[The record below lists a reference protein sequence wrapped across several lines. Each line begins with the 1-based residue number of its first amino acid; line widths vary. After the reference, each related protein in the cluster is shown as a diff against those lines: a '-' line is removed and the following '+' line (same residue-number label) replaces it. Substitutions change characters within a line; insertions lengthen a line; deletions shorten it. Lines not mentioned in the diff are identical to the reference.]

1 MAKPNQYTRTRVKD
15 SKIRDRGPYEA
26 IIVSHLDPL
35 YMGTLE
41 VEILKYDGASG
52 TPERSGQLVNVRYLS
67 PFYGVTPS
75 KGLTPNDG
83 YEYTQKSYG
92 MWAVPPDVG
101 TRVLVVFAEGSA
113 AYGYW
118 IGCIQDVGMN
128 FMLPDGRAVT
138 ENTTLGTPENI
149 KGTKLPVG
157 EYNKLIETGSKID
170 PTLFEKPY
178 NKDFTEILEVQGL
191 ILDEARGLTTTS
203 ARRETPSMVFGI
215 STPGPLD
222 KRNGNPKAKYGT
234 STGAANVPFNRLGG
248 SSFVMDDGDDKFI
261 RNTHAADGPPIYINR
276 EGGETGGD
284 ETIPQN
290 ELTRIR
296 TRTGHQILL
305 HNSED
310 LIYIGNSRGTAW
322 LEMTSDGKIDIY
334 ARDSISVFS
343 DNDLNLSASRD
354 INLDAGRNIN
364 MKATARY
371 SDKKQTD
378 NGKDSGR
385 VTIESA
391 FNTHMHVG
399 KDYKLTVTDYSDTVV
414 HKDMRTTIDKD
425 YHLTTGQNIYQTS
438 GKTTHHLSGNSF
450 YRRSDSNIYDIAA
463 GIHFLTNTGM
473 QTRVE
478 GGGNSH
484 SFVEGNVESTV
495 EGYTHTKITGEVHL
509 ISEANIRHQST
520 GEYVVISAE
529 DIHHE
534 AAANHHIIA
543 GADTFH
549 NALGGTV
556 NIQGATRITGDAA
569 DIHWNS
575 GNSAAAVE
583 GGDPI
588 DPLAALRSTAATP
601 AEPAEPVEPLR
612 MITLP
617 YILPGAHTAV
627 EFESILTRAPQHEP
641 WPHHENVNPY
651 GFKPEET
658 DREEPGVLPL
668 NDRVLTVDSFRKNL
682 DGIATSNFVTSSAY
696 TAGSFTGTTGDGIR
710 TQDDQTSATTTGP
723 RIVGAPPGRQ
733 AETTATFAPD
743 GSDGP
748 LATITSASGR
758 STQVAAVFADDFQ
771 NFINELE
778 ATGYEIKKLGG
789 YSKRRTV
796 SGTSWSVH
804 ASGGAIDINWPDN
817 VMNGRPNGFFKPR
830 PPNAPITDMPVEAV
844 RALCR
849 KYGLGW
855 GGDWRSLDDAMHF
868 SKATNEN
875 GTVPGLKNGQIPLLP
890 EEIIPEQGETKSE
903 DVAGDTGAQ

>member
-1 MAKPNQYTRTRVKD
+1 MAASNQYTRTRVKD

-41 VEILKYDGASG
+41 VEIIKYDGASG

-83 YEYTQKSYG
+83 YEFTQKSYG

-138 ENTTLGTPENI
+138 ENTTPITPANI

-157 EYNKLIETGSKID
+157 EYNKLIETGSKLD

-178 NKDFTEILEVQGL
+178 NKDFTETLEVQGL
-191 ILDEARGLTTTS
+191 ILDEARGTTTTS
-203 ARRETPSMVFGI
+203 ARREAPSMVFGI

-234 STGAANVPFNRLGG
+234 STGAADVPYNRLGG

-261 RNTHAADGPPIYINR
+261 RNTHASDGPPVYINR
-276 EGGETGGD
+276 EAGESGGD

-310 LIYIGNSRGTAW
+310 LIYIGNARGTAW

-334 ARDSISVFS
+334 ARDSISLFS
-343 DNDLNLSASRD
+343 DNDINLTASRD
-354 INLDAGRNIN
+354 FNVDAGRNIN

-371 SDKKQTD
+371 SDGRETD
-378 NGKDSGR
+378 NGKESGR
-385 VTIESA
+385 VQIESA
-391 FNTHMHVG
+391 FNTNMDVG
-399 KDYKLTVTDYSDTVV
+399 KNYKLTVKEFSDTVV
-414 HKDMRTTIDKD
+414 YKDMKVKVDKD
-425 YHLTTGQNIYQTS
+425 FHLHTGLNIYQTS
-438 GKTTHHLSGNSF
+438 DRATHHVSHNSF

-463 GIHFLTNTGM
+463 GIHFMTNTGF
-473 QTRVE
+473 QGRTE

-484 SFVEGNVESTV
+484 TYVEGNSEHTV
-495 EGYTHTKITGEVHL
+495 DGYTHLKVTGEIHT
-509 ISEANIRHQST
+509 ISDSNIRLEST
-520 GEYVVISAE
+520 SDFSITTADDFNVNASSQ
-529 DIHHE
+529 IHL
-534 AAANHHIIA
+534 
-543 GADTFH
+543 
-549 NALGGTV
+549 LGGSL
-556 NIQGATRITGDAA
+556 ITGDASE
-569 DIHWNS
+569 IHWNS
-575 GNSAAAVE
+575 EKTVAGPTPVE
-583 GGDPI
+583 PA
-588 DPLAALRSTAATP
+588 AALRSNNATP
-601 AEPAEPVEPLR
+601 AEDAQPVTPLTL
-612 MITLP
+612 ITLP
-617 YILPGAHTAV
+617 YILPGAQTAI
-627 EFESILTRAPQHEP
+627 EYESILTRAPQHEP
-641 WPHHENVNPY
+641 WPHHENANPY

-658 DREEPGVLPL
+658 DREEPGVLAL
-668 NDRVLTVDSFRKNL
+668 NDRVLTVDTFRKNM
-682 DGIATSNFVTSSAY
+682 DGVATSNFVTSNAYSAG
-696 TAGSFTGTTGDGIR
+696 AFTGSTGDGNIS
-710 TQDDQTSATTTGP
+710 QDERSGSTTTRAGSGGS
-723 RIVGAPPGRQ
+723 VGTNYPPGQ
-733 AETTATFAPD
+733 GANTQATFAAD

-748 LATITSASGR
+748 LATITTSKRGL
-758 STQVAAVFADDFQ
+758 STQVAAVFAADYQ
-771 NFINELE
+771 GFIDELE
-778 ATGYEIKKLGG
+778 ATGYEITKLGG

-817 VMNGRPNGFFKPR
+817 VMGGRPNGFFKPR
-830 PPNAPITDMPVEAV
+830 PPNAPITDMPVEEV
-844 RALCR
+844 RRLCA

-875 GTVPGLKNGQIPLLP
+875 GTVRGLKNGQIPLLP
-890 EEIIPEQGETKSE
+890 ENIEPQQGETKSE
-903 DVAGDTGAQ
+903 DAGGDE